1 VTPEINAVLEKAAEK
16 LRVAEILVAARAWDD
31 AASRAYYAA
40 FHAIS
45 ALHLSRGNSFSSH
58 AQSIGRFNKEFVR
71 QGVFPSEFTAT
82 LTRLFEDRQSG
93 DYDQAGVI
101 TEEEA
106 RRDAG
111 DARRILDAIVSY
123 LRSQSNGSLE

>member
-1 VTPEINAVLEKAAEK
+1 MTPQIDAVLQKAAEK
-16 LRVAEILVAARAWDD
+16 MRVADILVAASAWGD

-58 AQSIGRFNKEFVR
+58 AQSIGQFNKDFVR
-71 QGVFPSEFTAT
+71 TGVFPSEFTAT

-93 DYDQAGVI
+93 DYDLAGVI

-106 RRDAG
+106 KRDVG
-111 DARRILDAIVSY
+111 DARRILEAIDRY
-123 LRSQSNGSLE
+123 LGSQSNE